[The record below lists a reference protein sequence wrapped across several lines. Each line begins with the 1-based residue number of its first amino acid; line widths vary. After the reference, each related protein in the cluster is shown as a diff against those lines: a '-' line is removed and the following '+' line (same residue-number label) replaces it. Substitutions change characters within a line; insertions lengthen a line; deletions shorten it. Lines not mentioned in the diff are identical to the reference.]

1 MILVAILPYL
11 QRTPL
16 RGISICIKKHIK
28 MKADLKAFFKNG
40 IFEGIFLSFFQ
51 SVNPLF
57 DLFLQTI

>member
-16 RGISICIKKHIK
+16 RGINICIKKHIK

-51 SVNPLF
+51 SVNPP
-57 DLFLQTI
+57 I